1 MTSPARTETATDVE
15 VPARRSRKRWQ
26 LGVALLAIAGIALLS
41 TACTPETV
49 AKDAIAKYWGSK
61 NSPCA
66 ERIADRESNFDP
78 TAVNRSSGTVGLFQI
93 HPTHATWIR
102 NTYGYEMSELTD
114 PYKNAKVAAGL
125 SAEAYRYYGDGW
137 QPWRIGGKVIRGGGC
152 PA

>member
-1 MTSPARTETATDVE
+1 MQCAD
-15 VPARRSRKRWQ
+15 
-26 LGVALLAIAGIALLS
+26 AGILDQVAIIQS
-41 TACTPETV
+41 GGPERLAQMPAGLVT